1 MTQRDQPPLDPE
13 LESLVRPP
21 KIARHAP
28 AEVRARALVRARAI
42 VGAGGVKPAAWPADP
57 PAPVSVSLARGR
69 GRVRLAFAAAAGV
82 VAVAVGA
89 IASLRGPRPE
99 PAAVDPV
106 PTPSRVASRETP
118 TELAPPSEAEALP
131 PAPPHRLPRLRS
143 RSSSR
148 VAAAG
153 DRFTGEL
160 ELLQRAQAAY
170 TRREF
175 SGALAL
181 LAEHARRFPRGHLA
195 EERDALRVRSLLGAG
210 RTDEAHRAAV
220 VFRVR
225 FPRSVLLPRVD
236 SAESQ

>member
-1 MTQRDQPPLDPE
+1 MTQRDQPLDPE

-21 KIARHAP
+21 DVARQAP
-28 AEVRARALVRARAI
+28 AEVRARALIRARAI
-42 VGAGGVKPAAWPADP
+42 VDAGGVKPAAWPPDP
-57 PAPVSVSLARGR
+57 PAVVSVSLARGR
-69 GRVRLAFAAAAGV
+69 ARVRFAFAAATAV

-89 IASLRGPRPE
+89 IASLRGPHPE
-99 PAAVDPV
+99 PAAVSPA
-106 PTPSRVASRETP
+106 PAAMATRA
-118 TELAPPSEAEALP
+118 APPEVAPLP
-131 PAPPHRLPRLRS
+131 DDEELPVAPPVRATRPRS
-143 RSSSR
+143 RSSFR
-148 VAAAG
+148 TAAA

-160 ELLQRAQAAY
+160 ELLQRAQSAY

-210 RTDEAHRAAV
+210 RVEEAHRAAL

-236 SAESQ
+236 SAESE

>member
-1 MTQRDQPPLDPE
+1 MTQRDQPLDPE

-42 VGAGGVKPAAWPADP
+42 ADAGGVKPAAWPADP
-57 PAPVSVSLARGR
+57 PPPVSVSLARGR

-82 VAVAVGA
+82 VVVAVGA
-89 IASLRGPRPE
+89 IASLRGPRSE
-99 PAAVDPV
+99 PPVSAAPV
-106 PTPSRVASRETP
+106 ATPARVASAGTP
-118 TELAPPSEAEALP
+118 AAPEPEAEELP
-131 PAPPHRLPRLRS
+131 PAPPQRVLRPRS
-143 RSSSR
+143 RSSFR
-148 VAAAG
+148 TAAG

-210 RTDEAHRAAV
+210 RVEEAHRAALI
-220 VFRVR
+220 FRMR

-236 SAESQ
+236 SAESE

>member
-1 MTQRDQPPLDPE
+1 MTQRDQPLDPE

-21 KIARHAP
+21 KVVRYAP
-28 AEVRARALVRARAI
+28 ADVRARALARARAI
-42 VGAGGVKPAAWPADP
+42 AGAGGVKPVAWPADP
-57 PAPVSVSLARGR
+57 PPAVSVSLARRR

-89 IASLRGPRPE
+89 IASLRATRPE
-99 PAAVDPV
+99 PAAFSPEA
-106 PTPSRVASRETP
+106 TPARVASRQEP
-118 TELAPPSEAEALP
+118 AEVAPPAQAEELP
-131 PAPPHRLPRLRS
+131 VAPPQRLARPRF
-143 RSSSR
+143 RSSFRS
-148 VAAAG
+148 AAG

-210 RTDEAHRAAV
+210 RLEEAHRAAL

-236 SAESQ
+236 SAEGE